1 MYMAT
6 SVTYICQGGILLL
19 SHFLFESWLDL
30 IARRHWLN
38 SSFINFRNGYIH
50 LVHLLVILLQVLNV
64 PWPREPLFVYGFQV
78 ITALSRVVDDSVRSF
93 PCGAKLSLG
102 GVSSHNGNL
111 AQDKIPYVKS
121 SKLYPLIVVFDHLL
135 LILRH
140 FDERFV
146 SYFIQTV

>member
-1 MYMAT
+1 M
-6 SVTYICQGGILLL
+6 
-19 SHFLFESWLDL
+19 
-30 IARRHWLN
+30 
-38 SSFINFRNGYIH
+38 
-50 LVHLLVILLQVLNV
+50 ILLQVLNV

-78 ITALSRVVDDSVRSF
+78 ITTLSRVVDDSVRSF

-111 AQDKIPYVKS
+111 AQDKILYVKS

-140 FDERFV
+140 SDERFV